1 MPITKRTEV
10 DQTTIDAQGNVHIR
24 TATVIEEDG
33 VELSRTFHREVLEP
47 GDSTAGKSADIVAIT
62 NAVWS
67 QQKIAKAAARK
78 AARAAERQA
87 Q

>member
-10 DQTTIDAQGNVHIR
+10 DQTTIDAHGNVHIR

-33 VELSRTFHREVLEP
+33 VEISRTFHREVLEP

-67 QQKIAKAAARK
+67 PQKVAKAAARK
-78 AARAAERQA
+78 AARQAERGG
-87 Q
+87 